1 MNDCSDFQSLTL
13 RQEDMTNNAMKKKGF
28 EMLLVEGNILLSP
41 NEPTEKILP
50 GQSLLFTALPKQ
62 IIFSPDLCSTPS
74 PLHFKTGAI
83 FHLYPTYSSSLEIR
97 LSLSDVAPVSPH
109 QTFT

>member
-1 MNDCSDFQSLTL
+1 
-13 RQEDMTNNAMKKKGF
+13 
-28 EMLLVEGNILLSP
+28 MLLVEGHILLSP
-41 NEPTEKILP
+41 NEPTEKILL
-50 GQSLLFTALPKQ
+50 GQSLLFTALHKQ
-62 IIFSPDLCSTPS
+62 VIFSPDLCSTPS
-74 PLHFKTGAI
+74 PLHFKTGAV